1 MYLLEPL
8 KAGCLL
14 SRKIRESVNYPGI
27 SIAREKSKVSWESG
41 NTSILSRKIVVTL
54 SVDK

>member
-14 SRKIRESVNYPGI
+14 SRQIRESVNYPGI

-54 SVDK
+54 SVNK